1 MEVKFFELSLFI
13 AIEKR
18 NIEIIKLLLANEK
31 LDINFPCKS
40 ITKAGKNELKTNVLT
55 KEKKTAFHSAVLYG
69 DVEII
74 KLLMMNEKLDINLLY
89 QNIDNCSFQEKKEE
103 KTALQIAVENDN
115 FEIFNRLIINEN
127 TDVNLEY
134 KRVIENNLWKKTAL
148 YIAVEKENIEMVKI
162 LTSHKKIDINI
173 PYKTNENGGYEK
185 RSILNLAIDMKNV
198 EIVRLLLENNKIDIN
213 YTCMETFSGI
223 IEEEWTALYKLNFIS
238 RNIGEILP

>member
-1 MEVKFFELSLFI
+1 MF
-13 AIEKR
+13 
-18 NIEIIKLLLANEK
+18 
-31 LDINFPCKS
+31 
-40 ITKAGKNELKTNVLT
+40 
-55 KEKKTAFHSAVLYG
+55 
-69 DVEII
+69 
-74 KLLMMNEKLDINLLY
+74 NLLY
-89 QNIDNCSFQEKKEE
+89 QNIDNCSFQEIKEE

-115 FEIFNRLIINEN
+115 FEIFNLLIINEN

-134 KRVIENNLWKKTAL
+134 KRVIEN
-148 YIAVEKENIEMVKI
+148 KENIEMVKI

-223 IEEEWTALYKLNFIS
+223 IEEEWTALYKLNFKN